1 MYPSWS
7 IYLAP
12 DPAHLKF
19 ICYYLFS
26 LYLTHV
32 STFKDQCCRAGPKL
46 TSSGPGHGVGSGSGS
61 GSGSVSQL
69 REKKIIHKYKQNYTF
84 KKVKFSSFTFSKL
97 YFSLNLCKHFFPRAG
112 IQSRTGAAALPEAGA
127 GLGHMR
133 QMQRDQ
139 IRTNNN
145 RDKYEVGRIRSG
157 INGPAWI
164 NELDLGESEQNK

>member
-7 IYLAP
+7 IYSAP

-32 STFKDQCCRAGPKL
+32 STVQDQCCRAGPKL

-61 GSGSVSQL
+61 SSGCL
-69 REKKIIHKYKQNYTF
+69 PAPGKKSIHKFKQNSTF

-97 YFSLNLCKHFFPRAG
+97 YFSLNLCKIFFPRAG
-112 IQSRTGAAALPEAGA
+112 IQSGTGA
-127 GLGHMR
+127 
-133 QMQRDQ
+133 
-139 IRTNNN
+139 
-145 RDKYEVGRIRSG
+145 GRITRGRSWSWTHASDAERS
-157 INGPAWI
+157 N
-164 NELDLGESEQNK
+164 QNK

>member
-7 IYLAP
+7 IYSAP

-32 STFKDQCCRAGPKL
+32 STVQDQCCRAGPKL
-46 TSSGPGHGVGSGSGS
+46 TSSGPGHGVGSGFGS

-97 YFSLNLCKHFFPRAG
+97 YFSLNLCKIFFPRAG
-112 IQSRTGAAALPEAGA
+112 IQSGTGA
-127 GLGHMR
+127 
-133 QMQRDQ
+133 
-139 IRTNNN
+139 
-145 RDKYEVGRIRSG
+145 GRITRGRSWSWTHASDAERS
-157 INGPAWI
+157 N
-164 NELDLGESEQNK
+164 QNK